1 MVQCNIFCLVDAWPL
16 VNCRTF
22 RSVFREL
29 GPLGMVRCHNSC
41 HLAPSLGYRRGRV
54 VALQAGSLSEHSI
67 DRWPIKFESR
77 TSTKT
82 SAEQPTSGKDGEY
95 FLVYCSLRSKVLW
108 RSQRNGAVEWGR
120 FWAIGTRVNRY
131 KMLLDHLISDT
142 KLRFP
147 SSVKSCFSQ
156 GGWRMKYYITYV
168 ISRSEGML
176 IQT

>member
-29 GPLGMVRCHNSC
+29 GMVRCHNSC
-41 HLAPSLGYRRGRV
+41 HLAPSLGCRRGRV
-54 VALQAGSLSEHSI
+54 VALQAGSLSEHSF

-95 FLVYCSLRSKVLW
+95 FLLYCSLHSKVLW
-108 RSQRNGAVEWGR
+108 RSQRKGAVEWGR
-120 FWAIGTRVNRY
+120 FSAIGTRVNRY
-131 KMLLDHLISDT
+131 KMLLFAHETI
-142 KLRFP
+142 
-147 SSVKSCFSQ
+147 
-156 GGWRMKYYITYV
+156 
-168 ISRSEGML
+168 
-176 IQT
+176 